1 MLAGLTTAPGN
12 SCSLSRLFSAK
23 VWKGIFS
30 CVYVSCEIHVYIINT
45 LPFEIQFQKLSFI
58 YNPNILTA
66 VFFPAV
72 VTPPPP
78 HFGKRL
84 KFHEDFHF
92 FIYHHRSEVLL
103 HIHTHTKNEIKK

>member
-72 VTPPPP
+72 VTPPLPTLVNDSSSMRT
-78 HFGKRL
+78 FTSL
-84 KFHEDFHF
+84 
-92 FIYHHRSEVLL
+92 FIITEVRCYFTY
-103 HIHTHTKNEIKK
+103 IHTQRMK